1 MLILITSYGGGMSV
15 DDQFQLKDKSNVEL
29 HEWIALQEPGTQE
42 YNAGI
47 EESMRRVAAMEEVME
62 KNEAPVW
69 RRESIAMALSL
80 LAIAVTIVIIVVLY
94 Q

>member
-1 MLILITSYGGGMSV
+1 MSV
-15 DDQFQLKDKSNVEL
+15 DDPFQLKDKSNVEL
-29 HEWIALQEPGTQE
+29 HDWTALQESGTLE
-42 YNAGI
+42 YKAGI

-80 LAIAVTIVIIVVLY
+80 LAIAVTIFIIVLLY
-94 Q
+94 

>member
-1 MLILITSYGGGMSV
+1 MSV

-29 HEWIALQEPGTQE
+29 HDWVALQESGTLE
-42 YNAGI
+42 YKAGI

-69 RRESIAMALSL
+69 RREAIAMALSV
-80 LAIAVTIVIIVVLY
+80 LAIAVTIIIIVLLY
-94 Q
+94 